1 MDPITRSLSAQE
13 SKIVLALL
21 QLPLPEELHR
31 FPLRYTIIMYIKEG

>member
-21 QLPLPEELHR
+21 HLPLPEESHR
-31 FPLRYTIIMYIKEG
+31 FSLRYTIIMYIKEG